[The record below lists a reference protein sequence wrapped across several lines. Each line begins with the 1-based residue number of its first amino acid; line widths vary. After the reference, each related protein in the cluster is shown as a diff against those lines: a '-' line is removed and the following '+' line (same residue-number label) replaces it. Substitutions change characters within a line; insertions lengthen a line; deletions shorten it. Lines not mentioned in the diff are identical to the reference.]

1 MSFPAPSTTCSI
13 CKATGRGDARSMKIV
28 PESVH
33 KHVAGRSIVVEQWH
47 AVIEACPGAVMV
59 LVIVAVLRTVII
71 SVEVGDRAVTVVV

>member
-1 MSFPAPSTTCSI
+1 
-13 CKATGRGDARSMKIV
+13 MKIV

-47 AVIEACPGAVMV
+47 AVIEACPGAVTV